1 MPVTNLSQMMNP
13 GVVGTTGDCATCGQ
27 SGFPPTVTRVAIE
40 NMAKLNTPVSKAV
53 EPPAPIA
60 QPVQALEVAKALAVA
75 VGIEEEVTKNKG
87 GRPRIERADVSNPNI
102 PSYENP
108 PAPPEKK
115 PNLPTPNKPEE
126 K

>member
-1 MPVTNLSQMMNP
+1 MNP
-13 GVVGTTGDCATCGQ
+13 GVVGATGDCATCGQ
-27 SGFPPTVTRVAIE
+27 SGLPATVTRVAIE
-40 NMAKLNTPVSKAV
+40 NMEKLNTPVQKAV
-53 EPPAPIA
+53 EKPVPVSQPIQAPEI
-60 QPVQALEVAKALAVA
+60 AKALAVA

-87 GRPRIERADVSNPNI
+87 GRPRIERADVSNPNL

-115 PNLPTPNKPEE
+115 PNLLTPNKPEE